1 MKKIVRSLLFL
12 ISIIL
17 LFSCG
22 ESYRMVG
29 ESMAPTIK
37 DGDFFSADLVAY
49 EKQLP
54 ERWDIIIFNSPPM
67 PEKDWVMRVV
77 GLPGEVVSFDSTGVL
92 INNNP
97 LDSST
102 FNVKYDMSESG
113 IGSSKFLAH
122 PYQIPEKQYYLLG
135 DNINDAYDRRF
146 WGSIH
151 KGQIFGKVIEN

>member
-1 MKKIVRSLLFL
+1 MKRIVRNLLFL
-12 ISIIL
+12 TSIIL

-29 ESMAPTIK
+29 ESMVPTIK

-77 GLPGEVVSFDSTGVL
+77 GLPGEEIDYDS
-92 INNNP
+92 
-97 LDSST
+97 
-102 FNVKYDMSESG
+102 
-113 IGSSKFLAH
+113 
-122 PYQIPEKQYYLLG
+122 LG
-135 DNINDAYDRRF
+135 LTAN
-146 WGSIH
+146 
-151 KGQIFGKVIEN
+151 GKRLS